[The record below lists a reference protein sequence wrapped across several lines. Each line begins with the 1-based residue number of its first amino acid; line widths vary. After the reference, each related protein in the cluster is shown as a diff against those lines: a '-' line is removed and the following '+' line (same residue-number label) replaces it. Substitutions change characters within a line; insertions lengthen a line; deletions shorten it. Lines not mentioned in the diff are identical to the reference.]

1 MALWLDTVCH
11 GFDYAVLSAIHAFA
25 LAAGDVMTFLMRAIT
40 MLADHGYGMI
50 ALGLIL
56 FCFKRTRKVGLAA
69 LLGIAVGALIT
80 NVTLKP
86 LVFRARPYTH
96 DEYRVM
102 WEAVL
107 GLKESERSFPSGHTT
122 SAMAAMMG
130 IFLASKKKKYTWPV
144 LIFPVLM
151 GFTRLYFVV
160 HYPTDV
166 LGGLV
171 AGALGALGGFGLLC
185 LLYRFLEKHKKHKAC
200 AFYLNF
206 DPIVTLIRRVRK
218 KSSRATQDAVQ
229 KATET
234 NAPKDE
240 LDAATADTADTGEND
255 LPRKDSDTTAE

>member
-11 GFDYAVLSAIHAFA
+11 GFDYAVLAAIHAFA
-25 LAAGDVMTFLMRAIT
+25 LAAGDVMTFLMRAVT

-69 LLGIAVGALIT
+69 LFGIAVGALIT

-96 DEYRVM
+96 EEYRVM

-107 GLKESERSFPSGHTT
+107 GLVESERSFPSGHTT

-130 IFLASKKKKYTWPV
+130 IFLATKNKKRTWPV
-144 LIFPVLM
+144 LLFPLLM

-166 LGGLV
+166 LGGLL
-171 AGALGALGGFGLLC
+171 AGAVGGLGGFGLVY
-185 LLYRFLEKHKKHKAC
+185 LLYRVLDKHAESKAVR
-200 AFYLNF
+200 FYL
-206 DPIVTLIRRVRK
+206 
-218 KSSRATQDAVQ
+218 
-229 KATET
+229 
-234 NAPKDE
+234 
-240 LDAATADTADTGEND
+240 TADPVVSGVKWLGGKFKKTSND
-255 LPRKDSDTTAE
+255 QESESN

>member
-50 ALGLIL
+50 ALGLVL
-56 FCFKRTRKVGLAA
+56 LAFKRTRKLGLAA
-69 LLGIAVGALIT
+69 LFAIGVGALIT

-96 DEYRVM
+96 EEYRVM
-102 WEAVL
+102 WEQVL
-107 GLKESERSFPSGHTT
+107 ALTESERSFPSGHTT
-122 SAMAAMMG
+122 SAMAAVMG
-130 IFLASKKKKYTWPV
+130 IFLASQNKKRTWPV

-171 AGALGALGGFGLLC
+171 AGALGGLGGFALVY
-185 LLYRFLEKHKKHKAC
+185 LLYYFIIDKYKENKLC

-206 DPIVTLIRRVRK
+206 DPIVTAARWVIAKCRK
-218 KSSRATQDAVQ
+218 APADAPES
-229 KATET
+229 AE
-234 NAPKDE
+234 KDE
-240 LDAATADTADTGEND
+240 
-255 LPRKDSDTTAE
+255 TTAE

>member
-11 GFDYAVLSAIHAFA
+11 GFDYAILSAIHAFA

-40 MLADHGYGMI
+40 VLADHGYGMI
-50 ALGLIL
+50 ALGLVL

-69 LLGIAVGALIT
+69 LFGIAVGALIT

-96 DEYRVM
+96 EEYRVM

-107 GLKESERSFPSGHTT
+107 GLVESERSFPSGHTT
-122 SAMAAMMG
+122 SAMATMLG
-130 IFLASKKKKYTWPV
+130 IFLASKHKKRTWPV
-144 LIFPVLM
+144 LIFPFLM

-171 AGALGALGGFGLLC
+171 AGALGGLGGFGLVC
-185 LLYRFLEKHKKHKAC
+185 LLYRFLEKHKENKLVAL
-200 AFYLNF
+200 YLGV
-206 DPIVTLIRRVRK
+206 DPVV
-218 KSSRATQDAVQ
+218 S
-229 KATET
+229 
-234 NAPKDE
+234 
-240 LDAATADTADTGEND
+240 AATWVRRKCKKQPADGTQNENN
-255 LPRKDSDTTAE
+255 

>member
-1 MALWLDTVCH
+1 MALWLDTACH
-11 GFDYAVLSAIHAFA
+11 SFDYAILSAIHAFA

-50 ALGLIL
+50 ALGLVL
-56 FCFKRTRKVGLAA
+56 FAFKRTRKLGLAT
-69 LLGIAVGALIT
+69 LFGIAVGALIT

-96 DEYRVM
+96 EEYRVM

-107 GLKESERSFPSGHTT
+107 GLVESERSFPSGHTT

-130 IFLASKKKKYTWPV
+130 LFLASKHKKRLWPV

-166 LGGLV
+166 LGGLI
-171 AGALGALGGFGLLC
+171 AGTLGGLGGFALVY
-185 LLYRFLEKHKKHKAC
+185 LLYRFLEKHKENKLC
-200 AFYLNF
+200 AFYLHF
-206 DPIVTLIRRVRK
+206 DPIMVAVRFLISKCKRK
-218 KSSRATQDAVQ
+218 APAAAVSAKDA
-229 KATET
+229 
-234 NAPKDE
+234 
-240 LDAATADTADTGEND
+240 ADTAANQET
-255 LPRKDSDTTAE
+255 DTTAE